1 MTTFESVLII
11 SLVFGFYSAWN
22 IGANDVSNAMG
33 TSVGSKALTL
43 RQAVIIAAI
52 FEFAGAVFFGSHVS
66 ETLQRGI
73 VNADM
78 FSNNPMIL
86 VHGMLA
92 ALLAS
97 GLWLQLATYFGLPV
111 STTHTI
117 VGAIV
122 GFGAVIGGLDAVYW
136 DQVAFIASSWLL
148 SPLLGAVTAY
158 LLFTF
163 LRKKI
168 FYNPR
173 PFEAT
178 KRALPWITAAMI
190 LVFASICLWKSIA
203 PNASFLAKSSLIILV
218 AAVGGAI
225 IYLLCKKLTI
235 PGTPAPREVSCDPAI
250 LQSLEKAKKHLLRAK
265 EAAQGD
271 MQFHIGDMAEE
282 VESCRFS
289 LTQVPNVEHIN
300 TEFHW
305 VEKIFGVLQIISA
318 CLMAFSHGAN
328 DVANAIGPLA
338 AIISIL
344 ETGSTA
350 FSATFPT
357 WALAIGGF
365 GIVIGLATWG
375 WRVIETIGKRITEL
389 TPSRGFTA
397 EFGTALIVLLASR
410 LGCPISTT
418 HTLVGAVLGVGF
430 AGGIGSLNLRVL
442 RDILLAWLVTIPG
455 GALLSI
461 LCYYL
466 ISYVL

>member
-11 SLVFGFYSAWN
+11 SLVFGFYAAWN

-52 FEFAGAVFFGSHVS
+52 FEFVGAVFFGSYVS

-73 VNADM
+73 VNSDA
-78 FSNNPMIL
+78 FAHNPMIL

-97 GLWLQLATYFGLPV
+97 GLWLQVATYFGLPV

-122 GFGAVIGGLDAVYW
+122 GFGAVIGGVEAIYW
-136 DQVAFIASSWLL
+136 DHVTYIAFSWIT
-148 SPLLGAVTAY
+148 SPLLGAVTSF
-158 LLFTF
+158 LLFSF
-163 LRKKI
+163 LRKYI
-168 FYNPR
+168 FYNPH

-178 KRALPWITAAMI
+178 KRALPWITGAMI
-190 LVFASICLWKSIA
+190 AVFSSICLWKSLA
-203 PNASFLAKSSLIILV
+203 PGASFLARSCLVILI
-218 AAVGGAI
+218 AAVGAVI
-225 IYLLCKKLTI
+225 VFLLVKKLSI
-235 PGTPAPREVSCDPAI
+235 PQAVAPGSDHSDPVVVDA
-250 LQSLEKAKKHLLRAK
+250 LEKAKKYLVRAK
-265 EAAQGD
+265 EASRGTL
-271 MQFHIGDMAEE
+271 QFHINDLVDE
-282 VESCRFS
+282 VESCRANV
-289 LTQVPNVEHIN
+289 TQGSHVEHIN
-300 TEFHW
+300 TEFYW
-305 VEKIFGVLQIISA
+305 VERIFAVLQIISA

-338 AIISIL
+338 AIVSIL
-344 ETGSTA
+344 ETGSTS
-350 FSATFPT
+350 FTSSLPT
-357 WALAIGGF
+357 WVLAIGGF
-365 GIVIGLATWG
+365 GIVVGLATWG
-375 WRVIETIGKRITEL
+375 WRVIETIGKKITEL
-389 TPSRGFTA
+389 TPSRGFAA

-430 AGGIGSLNLRVL
+430 AGGIGSLNLKVL
-442 RDILLAWLVTIPG
+442 RDIILAWLVTIPG